1 MSYVSFIFRYP
12 HSSPSIIFDVYS
24 GPSWLSVWRNCLV
37 GVSRNIFSPPFEVII
52 TKEKRYGMKEESEQ
66 LRDLEK
72 RVEKLE
78 SMREPII
85 RAPSDIIWFLLLLF
99 TFLQNRI

>member
-1 MSYVSFIFRYP
+1 
-12 HSSPSIIFDVYS
+12 
-24 GPSWLSVWRNCLV
+24 
-37 GVSRNIFSPPFEVII
+37 
-52 TKEKRYGMKEESEQ
+52 MKEESEQ

-85 RAPSDIIWFLLLLF
+85 KAPSDIIWFLLLLF
-99 TFLQNRI
+99 VFFTRGF

>member
-1 MSYVSFIFRYP
+1 
-12 HSSPSIIFDVYS
+12 
-24 GPSWLSVWRNCLV
+24 
-37 GVSRNIFSPPFEVII
+37 
-52 TKEKRYGMKEESEQ
+52 MKEESEQ

-78 SMREPII
+78 SRRGPII
-85 RAPSDIIWFLLLLF
+85 NAPSDFIWFLLLLF